1 MRATD
6 NHYALLGLNPT
17 ASRTAILS
25 QLDAWDKSLPFV
37 ERRQGITAQEISVVE
52 HLRQAVR
59 EAQRAFAT
67 ESRRMSYDQKLARN
81 FSDTARWSEFFSPES
96 VADLSAAETWM
107 SFYPLKQERGA
118 ASFLARP
125 VGDRWIEDDEFA
137 TALSEIGCF
146 DLRISTDLVRSGEQA
161 WASIAICVD
170 DITRSNAP
178 DRSATQII
186 EFPLCPTDDGDLYM
200 LLPAPV
206 DHYMAKAPDDDLL
219 LGPVA
224 EMTLTVTNLTRGFRQ
239 SATRCY
245 PLSGSLHLHY
255 TEYAYNENQRDF
267 IYETVIKA
275 IDSSKMA
282 GSPQDRARLKEGV
295 RLSRYDDGT
304 LAGNLSIA
312 FDSITGF
319 EIQEILQRADDAY
332 KRQNGSFPRIIWTP
346 YAADEIASP
355 YDYRWWLTQRLT
367 EDAVENGLCVVPW
380 RDTGINDSC
389 GHFLIRCDGEAT
401 TINDVIDYSGEWNQ
415 NYDANLSF
423 ITVELFAEGDYEM
436 QWCRDWVKKW
446 KEIPDS
452 FRQAHN
458 IPLSPIEELQRLTG
472 LARVKEEIGSILSAN
487 EVEKRKRELGLS
499 TGSARAGHMVFLGNP
514 GTGKTTVA
522 RIVAKIFKE
531 EGILS
536 KGHLVEVS
544 RPDLVSEHIGGT
556 APKTKAVVQ
565 SALGGVLFIDEAYSL
580 YRGGNDFGSEAVDT
594 LLQEMEN
601 NRDDLVVI
609 VAGYEKEM
617 DDFLKTNSGLES
629 RFSTFI
635 HFEDYS
641 QDEMA
646 TILGFVAKK
655 AGYVL
660 EEGAVEQARG
670 CFAWNAAN
678 NARGFGNARGVRN
691 LFEVACRAQGGRLGK
706 LMETRELANEELTT
720 ISEEDMR
727 HAVEQRFPDAARTM
741 AAASGE
747 STDGSAM
754 EKLDSLIGL
763 AGVKAQIR
771 KMVNLAKLERARQ
784 QIDGYTGTG
793 TVLRHMVFLGNPG
806 TGKTTVARLV
816 GEILKNEGLLP
827 RGQLI
832 ETSRAD
838 LVGEHIGET
847 AIKTKKV
854 AESARGGILFVD
866 EAYSLNGG
874 SQNDF
879 GTEAVDTLLQEMENH
894 RDDLMVI
901 AAGYEGDMD
910 RFYAMNDGLRSRFRT
925 EIVFEDY
932 SVDELEQILELTC
945 SKNGFT
951 LEEAARER
959 ARAFFAEQQGRNAKA
974 FGNGR
979 GVRNLFDS
987 LKDAQA
993 MRLASQLDSGAELD
1007 LMAFTE
1013 EDMRLAVEER
1023 SAR

>member
-6 NHYALLGLNPT
+6 NYYALLGLNPA
-17 ASRTAILS
+17 ASRTALLS
-25 QLDAWDKSLPFV
+25 QLDAWGKSLPFV
-37 ERRQGITAQEISVVE
+37 ERREGITAQEITVVE
-52 HLRQAVR
+52 HLRQSVR
-59 EAQRAFAT
+59 EAQRAFAS

-81 FSDTARWSEFFSPES
+81 FSDTAQWAKFFSPDS
-96 VADLSAAETWM
+96 ATDLSAAETEM
-107 SFYPLKQERGA
+107 RFFPLKQERGTA
-118 ASFLARP
+118 PFLARP

-146 DLRISTDLVRSGEQA
+146 DLRIGTDLVRSGEQA

-170 DITRSNAP
+170 DITRSDAP
-178 DRSATQII
+178 DRSATQVI
-186 EFPLCPTDDGDLYM
+186 EFPLCPTDDDYLYM

-245 PLSGSLHLHY
+245 PLSGSLHLHSA
-255 TEYAYNENQRDF
+255 EYAHNENQRDF
-267 IYETVIKA
+267 IYETVIKT
-275 IDSSKMA
+275 IDSSGKA

-295 RLSRYDDGT
+295 RLSRYEDGT
-304 LAGNLSIA
+304 PAGNLSIA
-312 FDSITGF
+312 FDCITGF
-319 EIQEILQRADDAY
+319 ALCEISKEVESACKRRTGSSFRANWSD
-332 KRQNGSFPRIIWTP
+332 
-346 YAADEIASP
+346 YAADEIAYP
-355 YDYRWWLTQRLT
+355 YDYRWWLTQQLA

-380 RDTGINDSC
+380 RYTGTNDAL
-389 GHFLIRCDGEAT
+389 GRFLIRYDGDT
-401 TINDVIDYSGEWNQ
+401 TTGDDALAYANEWRKEREVS
-415 NYDANLSF
+415 LGF
-423 ITVELFAEGDYEM
+423 ITIEPFAEGDYEIG
-436 QWCRDWVKKW
+436 WCRDWVKKW

-458 IPLSPIEELQRLTG
+458 IPLSPLEELQRLTG
-472 LARVKEEIGSILSAN
+472 LARVKEEIGDILNAN

-499 TGSARAGHMVFLGNP
+499 AGAPHAGHMVFLGNP

-617 DDFLKTNSGLES
+617 GDFLKTNSGLES

-646 TILGFVAKK
+646 TILGFVANK
-655 AGYVL
+655 AGYAL

-678 NARGFGNARGVRN
+678 NARSFGNARGVRN

-706 LMETRELANEELTT
+706 LMETRELDNEELTT
-720 ISEEDMR
+720 ISEQDMR
-727 HAVEQRFPDAARTM
+727 HAIEQRFPDAARTM

-827 RGQLI
+827 RGQLV

-945 SKNGFT
+945 SKSGFT
-951 LEEAARER
+951 LEEPARER

-993 MRLASQLDSGAELD
+993 MRLASQLDSGVELD